1 LRTELVALVQALRG
15 LDLFKKPGVAETID
29 FARAL
34 QVLAAQSLSIEMV
47 MQLLGVLLKVQD
59 DIALASEALPS
70 LLAD

>member
-1 LRTELVALVQALRG
+1 
-15 LDLFKKPGVAETID
+15 LFKKPGVAETID

-34 QVLAAQSLSIEMV
+34 QVLAAQSLSIDMV

>member
-1 LRTELVALVQALRG
+1 

-34 QVLAAQSLSIEMV
+34 QVLAAQSLSIDMV

>member
-1 LRTELVALVQALRG
+1 
-15 LDLFKKPGVAETID
+15 
-29 FARAL
+29 
-34 QVLAAQSLSIEMV
+34 VLAAQSLSIEMV

>member
-1 LRTELVALVQALRG
+1 
-15 LDLFKKPGVAETID
+15 
-29 FARAL
+29 
-34 QVLAAQSLSIEMV
+34 V